1 MCIVTTFYN
10 IIYYMQIWFMCKITI
25 QLVESIHIIM
35 IVMIIIQCSVYY
47 NLYNQNK
54 YKFMIVPEND

>member
-1 MCIVTTFYN
+1 
-10 IIYYMQIWFMCKITI
+10 MQIWFMCKITI
-25 QLVESIHIIM
+25 ELVESIHIIM